1 MSVSF
6 YYRRPSARTALFF
19 ILPLQLALLIFSGS
33 GRASWYLAALTLLQP
48 VPYLECARC
57 FLLARSASK
66 PKTVNRLDLKKMVRD
81 HPDLVYLGQGFELKP
96 GHTRYFHEIM
106 DAGLA
111 KTKGRGHG
119 SYKIHGVEF
128 RSNAVFQSLD
138 DARAHTAV
146 FGTTGAGKTRL
157 LELMTAQAV
166 MRHEAVIVFDP
177 KGDRAL
183 RDALKASC
191 NECQREFDFMELD
204 LLNPV
209 KSVLFEPLGSWRSAS
224 EVADRITS
232 LMSASG
238 SAASFKA
245 YANTAVTAAVIVL
258 KKGRKT
264 VTLAAIRAVLG
275 NFQAFYTCI
284 STQCRALRL
293 ELNAHEVNVYADRIF
308 QNGDPK
314 LQTLRSFYFWLCSS
328 DYIKPDPELEL
339 LFSVAAMD
347 RAYFEKVTAGV
358 QPVLNSLCSGSLYS
372 LLSSGEGIS
381 LGTVMRQ
388 SLVLYVSLRTL
399 VDASTGSALG
409 RLMLAD
415 LCASA
420 GYAYDQDSKKGV
432 SVYIDEASELMC
444 ESLVQ
449 LLNKSRGAG
458 FSVTLATQTIADLT
472 VRSGSSAASEQ
483 VLGNANTLISLRVID
498 NATAKKLVS
507 SMPVTR
513 IADRTSSAGYAE
525 HDGTAGAG
533 QISRGFRSREVPLFP
548 PELLPLLPDF
558 EYVARFADGR
568 CVKGRLPLLKDG
580 K

>member
-6 YYRRPSARTALFF
+6 YYRRPSAWTALFI
-19 ILPLQLALLIFSGS
+19 ILPLQLALLFYLGN
-33 GRASWYLAALTLLQP
+33 GRSAWYIAVLTLLQP
-48 VPYLECARC
+48 VPYLECARRWW
-57 FLLARSASK
+57 LINQAAK
-66 PKTVNRLDLKKMVRD
+66 PQYVSRLELNKMLRD
-81 HPDLVYLGQGFELKP
+81 HADSLDWGKGFELKP
-96 GHTRYFHEIM
+96 EHTRHLHEIR
-106 DAGLA
+106 DAGM
-111 KTKGRGHG
+111 TKVRSKGHG
-119 SYKIHGVEF
+119 SYEIHGVEF
-128 RSNAVFQSLD
+128 HAKAVFQSID

-166 MRHEAVIVFDP
+166 MRNEAVIVFDP
-177 KGDRAL
+177 KGDRGL
-183 RDALKASC
+183 RNSLKASC
-191 NECQREFDFMELD
+191 MACQREFDFMELD
-204 LLNPV
+204 LLNPAE
-209 KSVLFEPLGSWRSAS
+209 SMLFDPLGSWRSPS

-232 LMSASG
+232 LMSSSASG
-238 SAASFKA
+238 AAFKA
-245 YANTAVTAAVIVL
+245 YANTAVTASVIVL

-284 STQCRALRL
+284 CTQCRAIRL
-293 ELNAHEVNVYADRIF
+293 ELNAYEVNVYADRIF
-308 QNGDPK
+308 QNADPK
-314 LQTLRSFYFWLCSS
+314 LQTLRTFYFWLCSS

-399 VDASTGSALG
+399 VDTATGSALG

-420 GYAYDQDSKKGV
+420 GYAYDQNSKKGV

-458 FSVTLATQTIADLT
+458 FSVTLATQTVADLT
-472 VRSGSSAASEQ
+472 VRSGSTAASEQ
-483 VLGNANTLISLRVID
+483 VLGNANTIISLRVID

-507 SMPVTR
+507 SMPTTR

-525 HDGTAGAG
+525 HDGAVGSG
-533 QISRGFRSREVPLFP
+533 QISRGLRSREVPLFP